1 MIKTYVV
8 DGITYDVGVWKESLG
23 GLIRLEVAKVKH
35 PERRFF
41 RGQDCWGYTYRD
53 SSKYESIEEM
63 AKTYLAECILN
74 KRDQEKE
81 EKKWEDFCKTVD
93 KIKKI

>member
-1 MIKTYVV
+1 MIKTYEV

-41 RGQDCWGYTYRD
+41 RGRDCWGYTYQD
-53 SSKYESIEEM
+53 SSKHESIEDM
-63 AKTYLAECILN
+63 VKTYLAECILN
-74 KRDQEKE
+74 HEAQERE
-81 EKKWEDFCKTVD
+81 EKKWDDFCNNS
-93 KIKKI
+93 

>member
-35 PERRFF
+35 PKRRFF
-41 RGQDCWGYTYRD
+41 RGRDC
-53 SSKYESIEEM
+53 
-63 AKTYLAECILN
+63 
-74 KRDQEKE
+74 
-81 EKKWEDFCKTVD
+81 
-93 KIKKI
+93 

>member
-74 KRDQEKE
+74 KKDQEKE
-81 EKKWEDFCKTVD
+81 EKKWEDFCKNS
-93 KIKKI
+93 